1 MVYYAAVYGGIMC
14 AAAAAAAAASA
25 QRGRGLRL
33 YIMS

>member
-1 MVYYAAVYGGIMC
+1 MVYYAAVYGGITC